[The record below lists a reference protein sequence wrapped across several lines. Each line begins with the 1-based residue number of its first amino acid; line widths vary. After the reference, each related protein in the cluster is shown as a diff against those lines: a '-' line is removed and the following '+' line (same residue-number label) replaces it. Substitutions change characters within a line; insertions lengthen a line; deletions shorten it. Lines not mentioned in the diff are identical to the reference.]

1 MSTCVRSVRVPGSS
15 ALDVRVTEAA
25 TGASRCP
32 RTVTCTGMPART
44 FGANA
49 CGTLTNTRSLS
60 TCATSNRPLAAPV
73 TLVGA
78 TAVLS
83 VGLPAVIRAPTS
95 TFRWMTV
102 PPNGAST
109 RWNDVICS
117 SCRTLAWL
125 DSTFASAAATA
136 A

>member
-1 MSTCVRSVRVPGSS
+1 
-15 ALDVRVTEAA
+15 VRVTDAA
-25 TGASRCP
+25 RGSSRWP
-32 RTVTCTGMPART
+32 RTVSFTGMPART

-60 TCATSNRPLAAPV
+60 VCAISNRPLGAPV

-83 VGLPAVIRAPTS
+83 VGLPAVISAPTS

-102 PPNGAST
+102 PANGAST
-109 RWNDVICS
+109 R
-117 SCRTLAWL
+117 
-125 DSTFASAAATA
+125 
-136 A
+136 